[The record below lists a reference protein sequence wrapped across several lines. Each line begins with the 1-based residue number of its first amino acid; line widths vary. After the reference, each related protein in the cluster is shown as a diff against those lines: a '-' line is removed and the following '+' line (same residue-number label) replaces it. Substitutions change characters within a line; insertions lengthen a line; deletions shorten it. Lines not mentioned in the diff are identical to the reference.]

1 MTLKSNIKIIFTLVA
16 MNIVFGSAFV
26 GAGTVS
32 QDDFID
38 IEIHEEI
45 EIEKENICLGDLALI
60 KGDDHL
66 FVEKLRNIFLG
77 KSPLPGTSRTI
88 SSNYINVR
96 LKQNEI
102 DLSRIRIQS
111 PEEIRVSRTFKKVSK
126 TEIEE
131 IVAAA
136 LPGIL
141 PFSKEQ
147 VHVKSIVVSDD
158 VLLPAGE
165 FTYTVMPPKNADF
178 MGQTILSVLFYIDG
192 EYQKRVFAT
201 LDVELITSV
210 IVARRSL
217 KRGHIIS
224 DIDIQAMQMDL
235 ADLPSNCILKS
246 EDVIGKK
253 LNRSI
258 DAETVLRTDIISAPP
273 MINRKHIVLM
283 VAETNDFKITAIG
296 ETIDKGNK
304 GDRIKVMNL
313 ESQKEVY
320 ARVIDS
326 NTVEVD
332 F

>member
-1 MTLKSNIKIIFTLVA
+1 MNFIIGPALVA
-16 MNIVFGSAFV
+16 
-26 GAGTVS
+26 AGTVS
-32 QDDFID
+32 QDDFIT

-66 FVEKLRNIFLG
+66 FVEKLRNVFLG
-77 KSPLPGTSRTI
+77 KSPLPGKSRII

-102 DLSRIRIQS
+102 DFSRIQIES
-111 PEEIRVSRTFKKVSK
+111 PAEIRVARTFKKISK
-126 TEIEE
+126 TDIEE

-136 LPGIL
+136 LPSIL
-141 PFSKEQ
+141 PYSKEQ
-147 VHVKSIVVSDD
+147 VHVKSIIVSDD
-158 VLLPAGE
+158 VLLSTGD
-165 FTYTVMPPKNADF
+165 FTYTIMPPKNSDF
-178 MGQTILSVLFYIDG
+178 MGQTILTVLFYIDG

-210 IVARRSL
+210 MVARRPL
-217 KRGHIIS
+217 KRGHIIT

-258 DAETVLRTDIISAPP
+258 DAETVLRTDLVIMPP
-273 MINRKHIVLM
+273 TINRKHIVLM
-283 VAETNDFKITAIG
+283 VAETKDFKITAIG
-296 ETIDKGNK
+296 ETIGKGNK
-304 GDRIKVMNL
+304 GDRVKVMNL